1 MKNIFL
7 IGDSIRYGASANPD
21 YKTANSPGYGVYLE
35 KMLKGKSNVYAPN
48 DNCRFL
54 QYTLRY
60 LYDWTINIDRE
71 KIDLVHWNNGLWDVL
86 RVNGDE
92 PLTPIDIYEKMI
104 VRVADN
110 IKRLF
115 PNAKIVFALSTAVI
129 EAWARPDFLRYNS
142 DIEKY
147 NEVAKNALS
156 KKGIIINDLYSIT
169 KGFDSSLHADWVH
182 FNEEGSQILA
192 EAIYTKILSILE

>member
-110 IKRLF
+110 IKKLF

-129 EAWARPDFLRYNS
+129 EEWARPDFLRYNS

-192 EAIYTKILSILE
+192 EAICTKILSILE

>member
-35 KMLKGKSNVYAPN
+35 KMLKGKANIYAPN

-110 IKRLF
+110 IKKLF

-182 FNEEGSQILA
+182 FNEEGSQMLA